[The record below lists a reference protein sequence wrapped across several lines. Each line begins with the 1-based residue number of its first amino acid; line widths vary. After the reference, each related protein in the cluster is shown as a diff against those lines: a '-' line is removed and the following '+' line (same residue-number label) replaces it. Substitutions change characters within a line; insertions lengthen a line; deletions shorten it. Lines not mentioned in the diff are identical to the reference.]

1 MHTDTK
7 SPIEMSLDEIKLQ
20 AAALA
25 DHFKTAKPPL
35 PYDVRTRFVHVRAAL
50 YQRGIYDPVLVR
62 FDSATVPAAS
72 LEEIA
77 GQLLAIAA
85 AL

>member
-1 MHTDTK
+1 MQADTK
-7 SPIEMSLDEIKLQ
+7 APIQIPIEQVKAD
-20 AAALA
+20 AAVIAGQLR
-25 DHFKTAKPPL
+25 TAKAPVPNDL
-35 PYDVRTRFVHVRAAL
+35 RKRFITVRAAL

-62 FDSATVPAAS
+62 FDSATAPGAS

-77 GQLLAIAA
+77 AQLTAIAG